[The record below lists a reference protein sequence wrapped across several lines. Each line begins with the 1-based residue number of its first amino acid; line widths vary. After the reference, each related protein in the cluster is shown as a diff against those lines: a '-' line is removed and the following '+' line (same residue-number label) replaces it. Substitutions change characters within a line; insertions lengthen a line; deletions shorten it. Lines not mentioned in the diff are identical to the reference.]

1 MCDDNKGVG
10 RSVRSMWCSLHSQ
23 VLGVVEAFD
32 GDVPAPP
39 TIEESDRC
47 VLKDNLVSLLH
58 VHGLVGDLLP
68 QGGDVLSFDRR
79 LEELGQVLDGP
90 FQISAQ

>member
-1 MCDDNKGVG
+1 MFGQC
-10 RSVRSMWCSLHSQ
+10 
-23 VLGVVEAFD
+23 GVVYIHRSSGSSKPSTETFQR
-32 GDVPAPP
+32 PP